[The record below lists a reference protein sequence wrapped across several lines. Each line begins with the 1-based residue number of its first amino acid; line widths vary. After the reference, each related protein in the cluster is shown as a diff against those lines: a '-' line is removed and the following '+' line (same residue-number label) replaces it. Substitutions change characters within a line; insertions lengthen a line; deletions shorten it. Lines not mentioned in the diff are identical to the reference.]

1 MMHEP
6 PNPITDKSVV
16 RDSLY
21 ADPAKLGARIE
32 LHARYSTSTQ
42 PFPDWELSLTD
53 LDGVQSAL
61 DVGCGNGNFLVPLA
75 RSLASRNARVVGLDL
90 SEGMVEAAR
99 ERAVAKGLSCEM
111 RVGDVEDLPFDAGTF
126 DLILA
131 NFMLYHVPHLD
142 RAIRELRRVQ
152 KPGGTLLAATNGAR
166 HMRDLWALAA
176 AAARDV
182 GVPEPVI
189 ASLLGRDS
197 ALSRMS
203 FSLENGMDSLSRHFA
218 DVRMERYPDEL
229 RVTDVEP
236 LVRYFASMWTVDMVA
251 QATAAP
257 EGEQRALTQ
266 NIIAKFRERAA
277 AHIAANGFIRI
288 AKDSGAFVAR

>member
-1 MMHEP
+1 MVHEP
-6 PNPITDKSVV
+6 SNPITDKSVV
-16 RDSLY
+16 RDNLY
-21 ADPAKLGARIE
+21 ADPAKLGARVE

-42 PFPDWELSLTD
+42 PVPDWELSLTD

-61 DVGCGNGNFLVPLA
+61 DVGCGNGNFLIPLA
-75 RSLASRNARVVGLDL
+75 RRLTSQKARVVGLDL
-90 SEGMVEAAR
+90 SDGMVEAVG
-99 ERAVAKGLSCEM
+99 ERLAAEGLSCEL
-111 RVGDVEDLPFDAGTF
+111 RVGDVENLPFDAGTF

-142 RAIRELRRVQ
+142 RAIRELRRVLR
-152 KPGGTLLAATNGAR
+152 PGGTLLAATNGLR
-166 HMRDLWALAA
+166 HMRDLWELGA

-197 ALSRMS
+197 ALSRLS
-203 FSLENGMDSLSRHFA
+203 FSLENGMGSLSRHFA

-229 RVTDVEP
+229 RVTDAEP

-257 EGEQRALTQ
+257 EDEQRALTQ
-266 NIIAKFRERAA
+266 NIIAKVRERAA